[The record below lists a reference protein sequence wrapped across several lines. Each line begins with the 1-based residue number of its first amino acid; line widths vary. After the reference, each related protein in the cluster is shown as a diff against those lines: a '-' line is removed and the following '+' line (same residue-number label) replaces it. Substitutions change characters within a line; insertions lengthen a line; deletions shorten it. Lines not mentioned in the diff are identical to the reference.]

1 MTIPLSLSLILAA
14 PIPEVPFV
22 IGDNAIIVEAQVN
35 GRKTGLM
42 FDSGFSGSVK
52 LTDNLNVGPPSGSV
66 TLRDFVGEFK
76 ARTVAL
82 KSLKIGSTSLNV
94 AGQEIVQIP
103 GESYTMSYGVHCEGI
118 LGLEP
123 LIGQTFEINFEKSV
137 FRFHPP
143 ETDISQRKPDNKRTF
158 LLRMLPIGT
167 NSIEL
172 PVETPTG
179 QRMKLALDTGN
190 AFYATT
196 HRDVLVR
203 VGLWPEKAKPKH
215 MGTSWVASGPVE
227 SFQTVLKG
235 LTVFGVPVESSV
247 WSVIDLPSSSADGD
261 GTVGFQFLR
270 NFNITIDMA
279 RRRVWLENF
288 TGTASTE
295 PVGDTGIYAFYDT
308 RVKRNRVWR
317 VTPGS
322 AADEAGI
329 KRGDDLLGVDGQELR
344 AMSFRQLRRLMEGAA
359 GSQVTV
365 AISRDGTLFRH
376 ELERRYLVNGL

>member
-1 MTIPLSLSLILAA
+1 MLPCLVGLACA
-14 PIPEVPFV
+14 GNVTEVPFV
-22 IGDNAIIVEAQVN
+22 VGDNAIVVEAEVN

-52 LTDNLNVGPPSGSV
+52 LTDRLNVGTASGV
-66 TLRDFVGEFK
+66 VRLRDFVGEFM
-76 ARTVAL
+76 AQTVPL
-82 KSLKIGSTSLNV
+82 KSLRLGGAPLNV

-103 GESYTMSYGVHCEGI
+103 GESYTMAYGVHCEGI

-123 LIGQTFEINFEKSV
+123 FIGRVFEINFERSV
-137 FRFHPP
+137 FRFLPA

-158 LLRMLPIGT
+158 LQRMLPIGT

-172 PVETPTG
+172 PVVTPTG
-179 QRMKLALDTGN
+179 QRMTLALDTGN

-196 HRDVLVR
+196 HKDVLTR
-203 VGLWPEKAKPKH
+203 VGLWPEGAKPKF
-215 MGTSWVASGPVE
+215 MGVSWVASGPVE
-227 SFQTVLKG
+227 SFQAVLRD

-279 RRRVWLENF
+279 RRRVWLENY
-288 TGTASTE
+288 TGRASVA
-295 PVGDTGIYAFYDT
+295 PVGDTGVYAFYDL
-308 RVKRNRVWR
+308 RSKRNRVWR

-322 AADEAGI
+322 PGDEAGI
-329 KRGDDLLGVDGQELR
+329 KRGDDLLGIDGQELR
-344 AMSFRQLRRLMEGAA
+344 AMSFRQLRRLMEGEA
-359 GSQVTV
+359 GSKVSV
-365 AISRDGTLFRH
+365 SVSRDGVLTRH
-376 ELERRYLVNGL
+376 VLERRYLVNGLE